1 MLGLKLNH
9 VSKRGPRW
17 YVWINLLYM
26 KQKTW
31 REGPT
36 YFHTANVNGAD
47 DLTTDEA
54 QASATIFS
62 CLIEYE

>member
-1 MLGLKLNH
+1 MLELKLNH
-9 VSKRGPRW
+9 VSKRGPGS
-17 YVWINLLYM
+17 YVWINLFYI

-36 YFHTANVNGAD
+36 YFHTANINGTD

-54 QASATIFS
+54 QASATMFI